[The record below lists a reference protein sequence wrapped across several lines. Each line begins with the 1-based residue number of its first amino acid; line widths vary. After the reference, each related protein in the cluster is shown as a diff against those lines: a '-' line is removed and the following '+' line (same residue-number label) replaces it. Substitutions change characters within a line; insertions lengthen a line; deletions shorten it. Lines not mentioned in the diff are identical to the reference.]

1 MSKQEVNDK
10 MILGLKK
17 QIEDKKKALK
27 ASERFSPTTNCSI
40 ELDGSRYNINV
51 LGKEQIVSLLVK
63 LNSYLLSAKDLGL
76 HNEFTISG
84 FSLADWMGDLNSRLM
99 IVNRRAEE
107 DKLRGLE
114 NKLHNLLS
122 VDTKIELEIN
132 DIVSQ
137 LK

>member
-1 MSKQEVNDK
+1 
-10 MILGLKK
+10 
-17 QIEDKKKALK
+17 
-27 ASERFSPTTNCSI
+27 
-40 ELDGSRYNINV
+40 
-51 LGKEQIVSLLVK
+51 VK

-76 HNEFTISG
+76 HNDFTISG
-84 FSLADWMGDLNSRLM
+84 FSLSDWMSDLNSRLM
-99 IVNRRAEE
+99 IVNRKTEE

-122 VDTKIELEIN
+122 NDTKIELEIN